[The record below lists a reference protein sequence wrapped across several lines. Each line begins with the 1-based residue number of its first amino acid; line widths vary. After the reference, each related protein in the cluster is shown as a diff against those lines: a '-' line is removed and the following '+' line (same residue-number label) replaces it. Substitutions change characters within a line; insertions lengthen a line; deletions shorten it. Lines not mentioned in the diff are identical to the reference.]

1 MDNRENI
8 EIDYRGSYIQKN
20 NKKYIVYKECNEGHP
35 DSYNFCIIKVE
46 NNNLVTLTK
55 NTKHQTKI
63 ILENGV
69 RHYSPYYTE
78 YGLLTMS
85 VYTHSI
91 NNKLDKDGGMLNV
104 KYSISLNANLLS
116 VIDIT
121 IEVEKII

>member
-1 MDNRENI
+1 
-8 EIDYRGSYIQKN
+8 
-20 NKKYIVYKECNEGHP
+20 
-35 DSYNFCIIKVE
+35 
-46 NNNLVTLTK
+46 
-55 NTKHQTKI
+55 
-63 ILENGV
+63 
-69 RHYSPYYTE
+69 
-78 YGLLTMS
+78 MS

>member
-91 NNKLDKDGGMLNV
+91 NNKLDKDGGVLNV

>member
-8 EIDYRGSYIQKN
+8 EIDYRGSYIQRN

>member
-1 MDNRENI
+1 MDNKENI
-8 EIDYRGSYIQKN
+8 EIDYRGSYIQRN